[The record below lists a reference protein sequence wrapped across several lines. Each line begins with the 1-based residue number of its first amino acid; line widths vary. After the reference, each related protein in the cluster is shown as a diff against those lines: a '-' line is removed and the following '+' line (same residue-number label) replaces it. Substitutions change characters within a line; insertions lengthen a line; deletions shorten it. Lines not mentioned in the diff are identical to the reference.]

1 MSDQILQPTA
11 GGGDAD
17 VPVAETSVQRRPL
30 LRRVDPRQLG
40 LPIAVLLLGLFFALR
55 SPVFLQSSNFQNVG
69 RQAAGL
75 AAVSFGQTFVILAA
89 GLDLSVGATVGLVSV
104 ATALG
109 MVNFGVV
116 AGLLIGLGTGLL
128 VGLTNGFVTARLRVV
143 PFVTTLA
150 TLSIASGVAL
160 MLSGG
165 IPVTGLPAGMA
176 EFARASWF
184 GFPATLLVAIGL
196 WIVAFVILRWTKFGR
211 YLYAVGG
218 NAEASRLAGIPVAR
232 VLVGAFVLA
241 STFSAV
247 GSILLTARV
256 NSGQPNLGGNLAL
269 QSIAAVVIGGVSL
282 FGGRGSIVGVGFG
295 VIFISLLANGL
306 NLLDVPSY
314 TQMVII
320 GVALIAAVVL
330 DNFIARR
337 SGELR

>member
-1 MSDQILQPTA
+1 MSDTGPVFA
-11 GGGDAD
+11 GGTDPS
-17 VPVAETSVQRRPL
+17 PVDEPRSAASVFKRL
-30 LRRVDPRQLG
+30 DPRQFG
-40 LPIAVLLLGLFFALR
+40 LPIAVVALGIFFALR

-109 MVNFGVV
+109 VVNFGIA
-116 AGLLIGLGTGLL
+116 AGLAIGLATGVL
-128 VGLTNGFVTARLRVV
+128 VGLVNGLVTARLGVV

-165 IPVTGLPAGMA
+165 IPVTGLPPSMT
-176 EFARASWF
+176 EFARQTWV
-184 GFPATLLVAIGL
+184 GIPATLVVAIVL
-196 WIVAFVILRWTKFGR
+196 WLVAFVVLRWSRFGR
-211 YLYAVGG
+211 YIYAVGG
-218 NAEASRLAGIPVAR
+218 NPEASRLAGIPVAK
-232 VLVGAFVLA
+232 VVIGTFVMA

-247 GSILLTARV
+247 GAILLTARV
-256 NSGQPNLGGNLAL
+256 NSGQPNLGGDLAL

-295 VIFISLLANGL
+295 VVFISLLANGL

-320 GVALIAAVVL
+320 GAALITAVVL
-330 DNFIARR
+330 DNLIARR
-337 SGELR
+337 SGESR